1 MSGLGDLETDVP
13 GPGAAICGAPKLI
26 TRPRQ
31 WPFRCEYGTPSAMNR
46 LLIAGILI
54 ISTAPLYAQR
64 HQQNVARLKAD
75 ARNVVGT
82 IANDK
87 AKTQAYCQVLDLAR
101 QLVRADQVKDTKKAK
116 TLSENIDQLQKQLGP
131 EFVALMNCLAHLDR
145 RSPDGR
151 EVALIIES
159 LNQWCLE

>member
-1 MSGLGDLETDVP
+1 MRTRHSNGLLIV
-13 GPGAAICGAPKLI
+13 AICL
-26 TRPRQ
+26 
-31 WPFRCEYGTPSAMNR
+31 
-46 LLIAGILI
+46 

-64 HQQNVARLKAD
+64 QQQNAAKLKAD

-87 AKTQAYCQVLDLAR
+87 VKTQTYCQILDFAR
-101 QLVRADQVKDTKKAK
+101 QLVRADQVKDTKKTK
-116 TLSENIDQLQKQLGP
+116 MLSEKIDQLQKQLGP
-131 EFVALMNCLAHLDR
+131 EFVALMNGLAHLDR

-159 LNQWCLE
+159 LNQWCPE